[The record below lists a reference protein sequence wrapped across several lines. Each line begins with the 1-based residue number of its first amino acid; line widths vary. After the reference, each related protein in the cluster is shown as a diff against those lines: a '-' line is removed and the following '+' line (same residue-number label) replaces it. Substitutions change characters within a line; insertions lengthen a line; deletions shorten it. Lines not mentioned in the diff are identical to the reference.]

1 MWSSMTTKP
10 IAASS
15 PPCEGFFVSDGLAE
29 PYQLGDLFQLAT
41 PDISSN
47 VAKQENDMT
56 VQSGAL
62 RCKDGDLAL
71 VINDTID
78 CRQNIGHIVQ
88 IRGPVR
94 MLKQS
99 GMLGWLIKPLHKRVW
114 GVTEFDGRSVKELVF
129 WSSAVFHEDAWLMPI
144 RPEPPEEVWQEA
156 QEKIDQSLNDI
167 GAVVPIDA
175 PITLP
180 HESDQS
186 MRPET
191 AQATYDPLEQVLRDN
206 PILTREKAEEMAQ
219 AFGF

>member
-1 MWSSMTTKP
+1 MWPFEATKP

-15 PPCEGFFVSDGLAE
+15 PPREGFFVSDGLAE

-94 MLKQS
+94 MLKPS
-99 GMLGWLIKPLHKRVW
+99 GMVGWLIKPLHKRVW

-129 WSSAVFHEDAWLMPI
+129 WSSGVFHEDAWLMPI
-144 RPEPPEEVWQEA
+144 QPQSTDDVWLEVQQE
-156 QEKIDQSLNDI
+156 IDQSLI
-167 GAVVPIDA
+167 TMGAVLPMDA
-175 PITLP
+175 PISFLQETL
-180 HESDQS
+180 
-186 MRPET
+186 
-191 AQATYDPLEQVLRDN
+191 
-206 PILTREKAEEMAQ
+206 KAIKL
-219 AFGF
+219 